1 MIILVG
7 PSASGKTYIG
17 KELEKKNFL
26 KVVTYTTREK
36 RNGEIDGVDYHFLNI
51 EEFKR
56 LKANNYFFETVLYNN
71 NYYGT
76 AFNTITSNSYLI
88 VEPSGLLKYQKLNN
102 VISFYIDV
110 DLETR
115 KLRMKQRGDSE
126 KQIKERLLKDETIFN
141 NDIKKQVNYILDGKL
156 DASLNAK
163 IIEEKVNGLSKN

>member
-126 KQIKERLLKDETIFN
+126 KQIQERLLKDETIFN
-141 NDIKKQVNYILDGKL
+141 DDIKKQVSYILDGKL

>member
-126 KQIKERLLKDETIFN
+126 KQIQERLLKDETIFN
-141 NDIKKQVNYILDGKL
+141 NDIKKQVSYILDGKL

>member
-36 RNGEIDGVDYHFLNI
+36 RNGEINGVDYHFLNI

-126 KQIKERLLKDETIFN
+126 KQIQERLLKDETIFN
-141 NDIKKQVNYILDGKL
+141 DDIKKQVSYILDGKL